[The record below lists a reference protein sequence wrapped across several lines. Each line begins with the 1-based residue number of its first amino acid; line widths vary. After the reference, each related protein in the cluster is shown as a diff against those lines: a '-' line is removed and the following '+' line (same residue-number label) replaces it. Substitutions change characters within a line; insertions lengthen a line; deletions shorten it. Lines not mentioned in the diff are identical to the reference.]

1 MTNEEK
7 AKEIC
12 MNIVPP
18 YIDFI
23 NQNYKTAMEMAK
35 FKDEQPIMEGDGW
48 HTEQPTEDGWYLVDT
63 PDFPKNCC
71 CVVAE
76 WDNDAKSFYDEH
88 FELPIRFL
96 RWKLIEKR

>member
-35 FKDEQPIMEGDGW
+35 FKDEQPIMESDRW
-48 HTEQPTEDGWYLVDT
+48 HTE
-63 PDFPKNCC
+63 
-71 CVVAE
+71 
-76 WDNDAKSFYDEH
+76 
-88 FELPIRFL
+88 
-96 RWKLIEKR
+96 